1 MSFSS
6 TELLFQ
12 TVRTAVENL
21 RANKLRSF
29 LTMFGILWGMVSIIV
44 LSAMGEGFR
53 RGNDQVLLEF
63 GKNMAIVW
71 GGRTSLQAGGER
83 AGRVVNLTIEDARA
97 IESQSRMVEALSPE
111 IQRGGVQVKSAYNA
125 ASVMIH
131 GVEPPYQDIR
141 TIELQYGRLLNWD
154 DEHQARHVAL
164 IGWEMAKQLFGARNP
179 LGENI
184 TVNGVRFTIVGRLRR
199 KDQDSNYSGPDNLKI
214 FIPLEVM
221 RRELPRPD
229 GDPDRLSQIIV
240 IPQQWVLDQMPAQL
254 AKRTGRV
261 QDIDWPLE
269 QEIRGILARRKGF
282 DPDDLEAIS
291 VWNTAMQSLFFT
303 RIIYYM
309 KQFFAIV
316 GVVTLA
322 LGGVGVMNI
331 MLIAVKDRTK
341 EIGVRKALGA
351 TTREIQRQFFFEG
364 FFLTMVSGLA
374 GVMVGTALC
383 VAVNTLAKLPIRFA
397 GMIITWPTML
407 LALGTLVMIGVA
419 TSTFPARRAAELPPT
434 EALRYEM

>member
-1 MSFSS
+1 AGVAEVGIRSKRAMSFSS

-164 IGWEMAKQLFGARNP
+164 IGWEMAKQLFGPRYP
-179 LGENI
+179 LGEHVTI
-184 TVNGVRFTIVGRLRR
+184 NGVSFTIVGRLRR
-199 KDQDSNYSGPDNLKI
+199 KDQDSNYSGPDNQKI

-229 GDPDRLSQIIV
+229 GDPDRLSQLIV
-240 IPQQWVLDQMPAQL
+240 APQSWVIAQMPGQL
-254 AKRTGRV
+254 
-261 QDIDWPLE
+261 
-269 QEIRGILARRKGF
+269 
-282 DPDDLEAIS
+282 
-291 VWNTAMQSLFFT
+291 
-303 RIIYYM
+303 
-309 KQFFAIV
+309 
-316 GVVTLA
+316 
-322 LGGVGVMNI
+322 
-331 MLIAVKDRTK
+331 
-341 EIGVRKALGA
+341 
-351 TTREIQRQFFFEG
+351 
-364 FFLTMVSGLA
+364 
-374 GVMVGTALC
+374 
-383 VAVNTLAKLPIRFA
+383 
-397 GMIITWPTML
+397 
-407 LALGTLVMIGVA
+407 
-419 TSTFPARRAAELPPT
+419 
-434 EALRYEM
+434 